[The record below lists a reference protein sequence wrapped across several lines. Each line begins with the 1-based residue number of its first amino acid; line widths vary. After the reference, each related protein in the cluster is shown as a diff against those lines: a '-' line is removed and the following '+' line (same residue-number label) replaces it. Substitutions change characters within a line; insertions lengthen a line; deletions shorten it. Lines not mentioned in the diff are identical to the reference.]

1 MEYLDIEYNTTRDFV
16 MSDEMVEKIINQFI
30 SKEEEQVELPPC
42 FNYKIYD
49 EEYYQENFP
58 GFDKTVYKIL
68 SESSQGD
75 KIVDMRDDVLK
86 CIKKDE
92 EIII

>member
-1 MEYLDIEYNTTRDFV
+1 
-16 MSDEMVEKIINQFI
+16 MSDETIEKIINQFI
-30 SKEEEQVELPPC
+30 SKEEEQVELPSC
-42 FNYKIYD
+42 FNYEIYD
-49 EEYYQENFP
+49 EEYYKVNFP

-68 SESSQGD
+68 AESSQGN